1 MEIAVLTFDQ
11 FNEMDSFVVA
21 HLLNR
26 LSPQGWHAYITA
38 PSDRVTSRNG
48 VTVDA
53 QWPLEFTATADAV
66 VVGSGWLTQEI
77 AQDTALL
84 GRITLDPQRQLIA
97 SQCSGALILAHLGLL
112 VGQQVCTDQFTRPA
126 IACTGA
132 QVLDTPFHARGNLAT
147 AGGCL
152 SYQYLPAWMIARR
165 LGLVEAEKVIRLVAP
180 VGELEEYVDRAIGA
194 VRPFVASA
202 PVSSAA

>member
-26 LSPQGWHAYITA
+26 LSPRGWHAYITA

-48 VTVDA
+48 VVVEA
-53 QWPLEFTATADAV
+53 QRPLEFTATADAV

-84 GRITLDPQRQLIA
+84 DRIALDPHRQLIA
-97 SQCSGALILAHLGLL
+97 SQCSGALILARLGLL
-112 VGQQVCTDQFTRPA
+112 AGQPVCTDQFTRPA
-126 IACTGA
+126 VARTGA
-132 QVLDTPFHARGNLAT
+132 QVLDTPFHAHGNLAT

-152 SYQYLPAWMIARR
+152 SSQYIATWMIARR
-165 LGLVEAEKVIRLVAP
+165 LGLAEAEKVIRMVAP
-180 VGELEEYVDRAIGA
+180 VGEVEGYVDRALGA
-194 VRPFVASA
+194 VRPFIADA
-202 PVSSAA
+202 PASSAA

>member
-1 MEIAVLTFDQ
+1 MEIAVLTFEQ

-38 PSDRVTSRNG
+38 PSERVTSRNG
-48 VTVDA
+48 VVVEA
-53 QWPLEFTATADAV
+53 QRPLEFTASADAV
-66 VVGSGWLTQEI
+66 VIGSGWLTREI
-77 AQDTALL
+77 SQDKALL
-84 GRITLDPQRQLIA
+84 GRIALNPQRQMIA

-112 VGQQVCTDQFTRPA
+112 AGQPVCTDQFTRPA
-126 IACTGA
+126 VAATGA

-152 SYQYLPAWMIARR
+152 SSQYIATWMIARR
-165 LGLVEAEKVIRLVAP
+165 LGLAEAEKVIRMIAP
-180 VGELEEYVDRAIGA
+180 VGEVEEYVDRALGA
-194 VRPFVASA
+194 VRPFVVDA
-202 PVSSAA
+202 PESSAA